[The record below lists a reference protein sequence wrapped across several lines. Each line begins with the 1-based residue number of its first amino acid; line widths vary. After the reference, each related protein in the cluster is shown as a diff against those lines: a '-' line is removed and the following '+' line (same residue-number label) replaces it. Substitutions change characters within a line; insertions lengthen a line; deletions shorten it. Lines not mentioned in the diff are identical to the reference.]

1 MNLFLLSVWHDRSLP
16 LMVINLKFNKK
27 IKMVKLEP
35 HVLLVLLKGL
45 ILHCHQKGIKATRK
59 DGVSTSHSI
68 HVTKQNIWK
77 WKWKSLSHVQ
87 LFATPWTVA
96 RQASLSI
103 TNSQSLL
110 KLMSFESVM
119 PSNHLIPCHPLL
131 NFLLFSSCLLFF
143 TASGSY
149 PVSPF
154 FTSDG
159 QSVGASASA
168 SVLPVNS
175 HWFPLGLTGLISL
188 KCKGLSRVFFNTTV
202 QKHHFFGAKPSLW
215 FNCHIRTRL
224 LEKP

>member
-1 MNLFLLSVWHDRSLP
+1 MFFYCICSHTCVYIILHKQYILLLSKCMHSFPTCFSYSIFCFNILP
-16 LMVINLKFNKK
+16 
-27 IKMVKLEP
+27 
-35 HVLLVLLKGL
+35 
-45 ILHCHQKGIKATRK
+45 
-59 DGVSTSHSI
+59 VSVSQS
-68 HVTKQNIWK
+68 VQL
-77 WKWKSLSHVQ
+77 LSHVQ